1 MWSDFALQ
9 RAPGRHETFCRET
22 APELAAYQLLWLV
35 LLTNS
40 RSDGLPAEA
49 AVAAK
54 SVDEDASLEAL
65 MEAYVGGSKAAF
77 DLLYQRISTRLFG
90 YLIRLTHERER
101 AEDLLQITFTKLHRA
116 RDSYLRGAP
125 VLPWV
130 FAIARRAFLD
140 ERRRVRSRHEDLS
153 HDGRLPEPTPEAG
166 PGQLSDALEL
176 ALARLPD
183 NYREAIVLTKITGLS
198 VVEAAEV
205 LGTTPTAVKLRVHRG
220 YKELREYLEEF
231 QRTR

>member
-1 MWSDFALQ
+1 LSN
-9 RAPGRHETFCRET
+9 T
-22 APELAAYQLLWLV
+22 
-35 LLTNS
+35 
-40 RSDGLPAEA
+40 RSDGLPAPA
-49 AVAAK
+49 TAAAK
-54 SVDEDASLEAL
+54 PDEDASVEEL

-77 DLLYQRISTRLFG
+77 DLLYQRIGSRLFG

-101 AEDLLQITFTKLHRA
+101 AEDLLQVTFTKLHRA

-140 ERRRVRSRHEDLS
+140 ERRRVRSRQEDLS
-153 HDGRLPEPTPEAG
+153 HDGTLPEPTPEAA

-198 VVEAAEV
+198 VIEAAEV

-220 YKELREYLEEF
+220 YKELRQYLEEF

>member
-1 MWSDFALQ
+1 
-9 RAPGRHETFCRET
+9 
-22 APELAAYQLLWLV
+22 
-35 LLTNS
+35 
-40 RSDGLPAEA
+40 
-49 AVAAK
+49 
-54 SVDEDASLEAL
+54 
-65 MEAYVGGSKAAF
+65 VGGSQAAF
-77 DLLYQRISTRLFG
+77 DLLYQRIATRLFG
-90 YLIRLTHERER
+90 YLIRLTHDRER
-101 AEDLLQITFTKLHRA
+101 AEDLLQVTFTKLHRA

-140 ERRRVRSRHEDLS
+140 ERRPIRSRQEDLS
-153 HDGRLPEPTPEAG
+153 HDGSLPEPAPEPAPG
-166 PGQLSDALEL
+166 PLSDALEL

-198 VVEAAEV
+198 VIEAAEV

-220 YKELREYLEEF
+220 YKELRQYLEEF